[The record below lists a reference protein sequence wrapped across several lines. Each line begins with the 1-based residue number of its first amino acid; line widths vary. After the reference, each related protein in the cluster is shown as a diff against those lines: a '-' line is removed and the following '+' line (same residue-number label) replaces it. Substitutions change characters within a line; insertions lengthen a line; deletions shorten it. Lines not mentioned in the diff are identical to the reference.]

1 MFLYSSEALNQIAP
15 KEGKVLGEQN
25 QWSQVSIH
33 FATKALP
40 LHSVFAYKRLLDIIV
55 IAKLS
60 LMSKW
65 DRCVTLDSLDSVI
78 SATSSPKWEN
88 SDIFFSEYP
97 VLLSEKT
104 FPNYTTLQLLL
115 SKKKCLHVK
124 QIELLVYYHTYPMY
138 WINKTRVQQNGFVV
152 KSMVTEISITG
163 KNTRKFWSFK
173 HKQKEKVQTAV
184 TGEWNMFYFVCFD
197 LHK

>member
-1 MFLYSSEALNQIAP
+1 MFLYSSEALNEIAP

-25 QWSQVSIH
+25 QWSQVSSH

-55 IAKLS
+55 LAKLS
-60 LMSKW
+60 LVSKW
-65 DRCVTLDSLDSVI
+65 DRCDTRDLIQLFQPEALPSGRTQI
-78 SATSSPKWEN
+78 F
-88 SDIFFSEYP
+88 FFSEYP

-115 SKKKCLHVK
+115 SKKKCLRVK

-152 KSMVTEISITG
+152 KSVVTEVSITG

-173 HKQKEKVQTAV
+173 HKQKEKVQTAI